1 MDTENGEHNYD
12 EVNLVKPGFNSG
24 WAKIMGPSIRTNIT
38 QQENLVELPG
48 SSYSD
53 PVFSWKE
60 QVGITDIEFFN
71 STKLGTEYA
80 NNIFVGDINNGNLYY
95 FEVNDNRTSL
105 NLGTTVEN
113 ENRGDNRYTQA
124 GLQDLVADSK
134 HELSPITFGTD
145 FGRIT
150 DIETGPDGF
159 LYILSYEDG
168 KIYRIINE
176 EQ

>member
-1 MDTENGEHNYD
+1 MQ
-12 EVNLVKPGFNSG
+12 
-24 WAKIMGPSIRTNIT
+24 IT
-38 QQENLVELPG
+38 SLL
-48 SSYSD
+48 
-53 PVFSWKE
+53 
-60 QVGITDIEFFN
+60 
-71 STKLGTEYA
+71 
-80 NNIFVGDINNGNLYY
+80 DINNGNLYY
-95 FEVNDNRTSL
+95 FEVNNNRTSL

>member
-1 MDTENGEHNYD
+1 
-12 EVNLVKPGFNSG
+12 
-24 WAKIMGPSIRTNIT
+24 MGPSIRTNIT
-38 QQENLVELPG
+38 QQENLVERPG